1 VEIQIDGEASSVYL
15 RLRDGRVA
23 RTDEVAP
30 GILLDYDDQGR
41 VVGIEL
47 IGVLEP
53 EER

>member
-1 VEIQIDGEASSVYL
+1 MEIQIDGEAGSVYL
-15 RLRDGRVA
+15 RLRDSQSA
-23 RTDEVAP
+23 RTEEVAP

-47 IGVLEP
+47 VGVLEP